1 MKNILTIL
9 LMVSYCSGFAQQFKE
24 TIKKE
29 LTFEKKSDKNALMI
43 ANING
48 SIKVEGYDGDKII
61 LEVSKEIMAK
71 TNDRLEKGKNEI
83 QLGVIDL
90 VDTLIL
96 YVKGSC
102 SDFGR
107 SNQRYHRNER
117 AGKGWN
123 YNWSG
128 WGKDRDCKEE
138 YRYLMNFTV
147 KVPHGIHLALSTI
160 NDGDITVEKV
170 SGGVYADNIN
180 GSIKLTQISGA
191 TNVSSINGD
200 IDLDYDRNPSLPCRY
215 YALNGDINIHV
226 KKGLGASVSFESFNG
241 NFYTNVETIE
251 SLPVAIEKRP
261 KKNGVEYKING
272 NRYKVGNGGVDLDI
286 ETFNGN
292 AYLKEI

>member
-1 MKNILTIL
+1 MACYWPG
-9 LMVSYCSGFAQQFKE
+9 VAQQFNE
-24 TIKKE
+24 TIRKE
-29 LTFEKKSDKNALMI
+29 LAFEKKSDKNALMI

-48 SIKVEGYDGDKII
+48 SIKVEGYEGDKIVV
-61 LEVSKEIMAK
+61 EVNKEINAK
-71 TNDRLEKGKNEI
+71 TNERLEKGKTEI

-90 VDTLIL
+90 ADTLIL
-96 YVKGSC
+96 YVKGTC

-107 SNQRYHRNER
+107 GNQRYHRNER

-123 YNWSG
+123 YNWSN
-128 WGKDRDCKEE
+128 WGKDCKEE
-138 YRYLMNFTV
+138 YRYLMNFRV
-147 KVPHGIHLALSTI
+147 KVPYGINLAVSTI
-160 NDGDITVEKV
+160 NDGDIDVDKV
-170 SGGVYADNIN
+170 SGGLYADNIN

-200 IDLDYDRNPSLPCRY
+200 IDLEYERNPSLPCRY

-241 NFYTNVETIE
+241 NFYTNVDAIE
-251 SLPVAIEKRP
+251 SLPVALEKRP
-261 KKNGVEYKING
+261 KKDGVEFKING
-272 NRYKVGNGGVDLDI
+272 NRYKVGAGGVNLDI

>member
-1 MKNILTIL
+1 MKSITIL
-9 LMVSYCSGFAQQFKE
+9 LMMVIGLPGFAQQFNE

-29 LTFEKKSDKNALMI
+29 LGFEKKSDKNALMI

-48 SIKVEGYDGDKII
+48 SINVVGYDGDKVVV
-61 LEVSKEIMAK
+61 EVNKEIMAK
-71 TNDRLEKGKNEI
+71 TSARLEKGKSDI

-90 VDTLIL
+90 ADTLIL
-96 YVKGSC
+96 YVKGTC

-107 SNQRYHRNER
+107 RNQRYHRNER

-123 YNWSG
+123 YNWSD
-128 WGKDRDCKEE
+128 WGKDKDCKEE

-147 KVPHGIHLALSTI
+147 KVPYGIHLALSTI

-170 SGGVYADNIN
+170 SGGLYADNIN

-200 IDLDYDRNPSLPCRY
+200 IDLEYDRNPSLPCRY

-241 NFYTNVETIE
+241 NFYTNVEAIE
-251 SLPVAIEKRP
+251 SLPVALEKRP
-261 KKNGVEYKING
+261 KKDGVEYKING
-272 NRYKVGNGGVDLDI
+272 NRYKVGSGGVYLDI

>member
-1 MKNILTIL
+1 
-9 LMVSYCSGFAQQFKE
+9 MVCYWSGFAQQFNE

-29 LTFEKKSDKNALMI
+29 LAFEKKSDKNALMI

-48 SIKVEGYDGDKII
+48 SIKVEGYDGDKIVV
-61 LEVSKEIMAK
+61 EVNKEILAK

-90 VDTLIL
+90 ADTLIL
-96 YVKGSC
+96 YVKGTC

-107 SNQRYHRNER
+107 GNQRYHRNER

-123 YNWSG
+123 YNWSN
-128 WGKDRDCKEE
+128 WGKDCKEE

-147 KVPHGIHLALSTI
+147 KVPYGINLAVSTI
-160 NDGDITVEKV
+160 NDGDISVEKV
-170 SGGVYADNIN
+170 SGGLYADNIN
-180 GSIKLTQISGA
+180 GSIRLTQISGA
-191 TNVSSINGD
+191 THVSSINGD
-200 IDLDYDRNPSLPCRY
+200 IDLTYDRNPSLPCRY

-241 NFYTNVETIE
+241 NFYTNLDAIE
-251 SLPVAIEKRP
+251 SLPVALEKRP
-261 KKNGVEYKING
+261 KKDGVEYKING
-272 NRYKVGNGGVDLDI
+272 NRYKVGSGGVFLDI

>member
-1 MKNILTIL
+1 
-9 LMVSYCSGFAQQFKE
+9 MVCYWSGFAQQFNE

-29 LTFEKKSDKNALMI
+29 LAFEKKSDKNALMI

-48 SIKVEGYDGDKII
+48 SIKVEGYDGDKIVVEI
-61 LEVSKEIMAK
+61 NKEILAK

-90 VDTLIL
+90 ADTLIL
-96 YVKGSC
+96 YVKGTC

-107 SNQRYHRNER
+107 GNQRYHRNER

-123 YNWSG
+123 YNWSN
-128 WGKDRDCKEE
+128 WGKDCKEE

-147 KVPHGIHLALSTI
+147 KVPYGINLAVSTI
-160 NDGDITVEKV
+160 NDGDISVEKV
-170 SGGVYADNIN
+170 SGGLYADNIN
-180 GSIKLTQISGA
+180 GSIRLTQISGA
-191 TNVSSINGD
+191 THVSSINGD
-200 IDLDYDRNPSLPCRY
+200 IDLTYDSNPSLPCRY

-241 NFYTNVETIE
+241 NFYTNVDAIE
-251 SLPVAIEKRP
+251 SLPVALEKRP
-261 KKNGVEYKING
+261 KKDGVEYKING
-272 NRYKVGNGGVDLDI
+272 NRYKVGSGGVFLDI
-286 ETFNGN
+286 ETFNGD

>member
-1 MKNILTIL
+1 MM
-9 LMVSYCSGFAQQFKE
+9 MVSYWSGFAQQFNE

-29 LTFEKKSDKNALMI
+29 LAFEKKSDKNALMV

-48 SIKVEGYDGDKII
+48 SIKVEGYDGDKIMV
-61 LEVSKEIMAK
+61 EVNKEIMAK

-90 VDTLIL
+90 ADTLIL

-107 SNQRYHRNER
+107 RNQRYHRNER

-128 WGKDRDCKEE
+128 WGNDKDCKEE

-147 KVPHGIHLALSTI
+147 KVPYGIHLALSTI

-170 SGGVYADNIN
+170 SGGLYADNIN
-180 GSIKLTQISGA
+180 GSIKLTEISGA

-200 IDLDYDRNPSLPCRY
+200 IDLEYNRNPSLPCRY

-251 SLPVAIEKRP
+251 SLPVEIEKKPR
-261 KKNGVEYKING
+261 KNGVEYKING
-272 NRYKVGNGGVDLDI
+272 NRYKVGSGGVYLDI
-286 ETFNGN
+286 ETFNGD

>member
-1 MKNILTIL
+1 
-9 LMVSYCSGFAQQFKE
+9 MVCYWSGFAQQFNE

-29 LTFEKKSDKNALMI
+29 LAFEKKSDKNALMI

-48 SIKVEGYDGDKII
+48 SIKVEGYDGDKIVV
-61 LEVSKEIMAK
+61 EVNKEILAK

-90 VDTLIL
+90 ADTLIL
-96 YVKGSC
+96 YVKGTC

-107 SNQRYHRNER
+107 GNQRYHRNER

-123 YNWSG
+123 YNWSN
-128 WGKDRDCKEE
+128 WGKDCKEE

-147 KVPHGIHLALSTI
+147 KVPYGINLAVSTI
-160 NDGDITVEKV
+160 NDGDISVEKV
-170 SGGVYADNIN
+170 SGGLYADNIN
-180 GSIKLTQISGA
+180 GSIRLTHISGA
-191 TNVSSINGD
+191 THVSSINGD
-200 IDLDYDRNPSLPCRY
+200 IDLTYDRNPSLPCRY

-241 NFYTNVETIE
+241 NFYTNVDAIE
-251 SLPVAIEKRP
+251 SLPVALEKRP
-261 KKNGVEYKING
+261 KKDGVEYKING
-272 NRYKVGNGGVDLDI
+272 SRYKVGSGGVFLDI
-286 ETFNGN
+286 ETFNGD

>member
-1 MKNILTIL
+1 
-9 LMVSYCSGFAQQFKE
+9 MVCYWSGFAQQFNE

-29 LTFEKKSDKNALMI
+29 LAFEKKSDKNALMI

-48 SIKVEGYDGDKII
+48 SIKVEGYDGDKIVVEI
-61 LEVSKEIMAK
+61 NKEILAK

-90 VDTLIL
+90 ADTLIL
-96 YVKGSC
+96 YVKGTC

-107 SNQRYHRNER
+107 GNQRYHRNER

-123 YNWSG
+123 YNWSN
-128 WGKDRDCKEE
+128 WGKDCKEE

-147 KVPHGIHLALSTI
+147 KVPYGINLAVSTI
-160 NDGDITVEKV
+160 NDGDISVEKV
-170 SGGVYADNIN
+170 SGGLYADNIN
-180 GSIKLTQISGA
+180 GSIRLTHISGA
-191 TNVSSINGD
+191 THVSSINGD
-200 IDLDYDRNPSLPCRY
+200 IDLTYDRNPSLPCRY

-241 NFYTNVETIE
+241 NFYTNVDAIE
-251 SLPVAIEKRP
+251 SLPVALEKRP
-261 KKNGVEYKING
+261 KKDGVEYKING
-272 NRYKVGNGGVDLDI
+272 SRYKVGSGGVFLDI
-286 ETFNGN
+286 ETFNGD

>member
-1 MKNILTIL
+1 MACYWPG
-9 LMVSYCSGFAQQFKE
+9 VAQQFNE
-24 TIKKE
+24 TIRKE
-29 LTFEKKSDKNALMI
+29 LAFEKKSDKNALMI

-48 SIKVEGYDGDKII
+48 SIKVEGYEGDKIVV
-61 LEVSKEIMAK
+61 EVNKEINAK
-71 TNDRLEKGKNEI
+71 TNERLEKGKTEI

-90 VDTLIL
+90 ADTLIL
-96 YVKGSC
+96 YVKGTC

-107 SNQRYHRNER
+107 GNQRYHRNER

-123 YNWSG
+123 YNWSN
-128 WGKDRDCKEE
+128 WGKDCKEE

-147 KVPHGIHLALSTI
+147 KVPYGINLAVSTI
-160 NDGDITVEKV
+160 NDGDIDVDKV
-170 SGGVYADNIN
+170 SGGLYADNIN

-200 IDLDYDRNPSLPCRY
+200 IDLEYERNPSLPCRY

-241 NFYTNVETIE
+241 NFYTNVDAIE
-251 SLPVAIEKRP
+251 SLPVALEKRP
-261 KKNGVEYKING
+261 KKDGVEYKING
-272 NRYKVGNGGVDLDI
+272 NRYKVGSGGVFLDI

>member
-1 MKNILTIL
+1 MACYWPG
-9 LMVSYCSGFAQQFKE
+9 VAQQFNE
-24 TIKKE
+24 TIRKE
-29 LTFEKKSDKNALMI
+29 LAFEKKSDKNALMI

-48 SIKVEGYDGDKII
+48 SIKVEGYEGDKIVV
-61 LEVSKEIMAK
+61 EVNKEINAK
-71 TNDRLEKGKNEI
+71 TNERLEKGKTEI

-90 VDTLIL
+90 ADTLIL
-96 YVKGSC
+96 YVKGTC

-107 SNQRYHRNER
+107 GNQRYHRNER

-123 YNWSG
+123 YNWSN
-128 WGKDRDCKEE
+128 WGKDCKEE
-138 YRYLMNFTV
+138 YRYLMNFRV
-147 KVPHGIHLALSTI
+147 KVPYGINLAVSTI
-160 NDGDITVEKV
+160 NDGDIDVDKV
-170 SGGVYADNIN
+170 SGGLYADNIN

-200 IDLDYDRNPSLPCRY
+200 IDLVYERNPSLPCRY

-241 NFYTNVETIE
+241 NFYTNVDAIE
-251 SLPVAIEKRP
+251 SLPVALEKRP
-261 KKNGVEYKING
+261 KKDGVEFKING
-272 NRYKVGNGGVDLDI
+272 NRYKVGAGGVNLDI

>member
-1 MKNILTIL
+1 
-9 LMVSYCSGFAQQFKE
+9 MVCYWSGFAQQFNE

-29 LTFEKKSDKNALMI
+29 LAFEKKSDKNALMI

-48 SIKVEGYDGDKII
+48 SIKVEGYDGDKIVV
-61 LEVSKEIMAK
+61 EVNKEILAK

-90 VDTLIL
+90 ADTLIL
-96 YVKGSC
+96 YVKGTC

-107 SNQRYHRNER
+107 GNQRYHRNER

-123 YNWSG
+123 YNWSN
-128 WGKDRDCKEE
+128 WGKDCKEE

-147 KVPHGIHLALSTI
+147 KVPYGINLAVSTI
-160 NDGDITVEKV
+160 NDGDISVEKV
-170 SGGVYADNIN
+170 SGGLYADNIN
-180 GSIKLTQISGA
+180 GSIRLTQISGA
-191 TNVSSINGD
+191 THVSSINGD
-200 IDLDYDRNPSLPCRY
+200 IDLTYDRNPSLPCRY

-241 NFYTNVETIE
+241 NFYTNVDAIE
-251 SLPVAIEKRP
+251 SLPVALEKRP
-261 KKNGVEYKING
+261 KKDGVEYKING
-272 NRYKVGNGGVDLDI
+272 SRYKVGSGGVFLDI

>member
-1 MKNILTIL
+1 
-9 LMVSYCSGFAQQFKE
+9 MVCYWSGFAQQFNE

-29 LTFEKKSDKNALMI
+29 LAFEKKSDKNALMI

-48 SIKVEGYDGDKII
+48 SIKVEGYDGDKIVV
-61 LEVSKEIMAK
+61 EVNKEILAK

-90 VDTLIL
+90 ADTLIL
-96 YVKGSC
+96 YVKGTC

-107 SNQRYHRNER
+107 GNQRYHRNER

-123 YNWSG
+123 YNWSN
-128 WGKDRDCKEE
+128 WGKDCKEE

-147 KVPHGIHLALSTI
+147 KVPYGINLAVSTI
-160 NDGDITVEKV
+160 NDGDISVEKV
-170 SGGVYADNIN
+170 SGGLYADNIN
-180 GSIKLTQISGA
+180 GSIRLTQISGA
-191 TNVSSINGD
+191 THVSSINGD
-200 IDLDYDRNPSLPCRY
+200 IDLTYDRNPSLPCRY

-241 NFYTNVETIE
+241 NFYTNVDAIE
-251 SLPVAIEKRP
+251 SLPVALEKRP
-261 KKNGVEYKING
+261 KKDGVEYKING
-272 NRYKVGNGGVDLDI
+272 SRYKVGSGGVFLDI
-286 ETFNGN
+286 ETFNGD

>member
-1 MKNILTIL
+1 MKKIIIIL
-9 LMVSYCSGFAQQFKE
+9 LMVCYWSGFAQQFNE

-29 LTFEKKSDKNALMI
+29 LAFEKKSDKNALMI

-48 SIKVEGYDGDKII
+48 SIKVEGYDGDKIVVEI
-61 LEVSKEIMAK
+61 NKEILAK

-90 VDTLIL
+90 ADTLIL
-96 YVKGSC
+96 YVKGTC

-107 SNQRYHRNER
+107 GNQRYHRNER

-123 YNWSG
+123 YNWSN
-128 WGKDRDCKEE
+128 WGKDCKEE

-147 KVPHGIHLALSTI
+147 KVPYGINLAVSTI
-160 NDGDITVEKV
+160 NDGDISVEKV
-170 SGGVYADNIN
+170 SGGLYADNIN
-180 GSIKLTQISGA
+180 GSIRLTQISGA
-191 TNVSSINGD
+191 THVSSINGD
-200 IDLDYDRNPSLPCRY
+200 IDLTYDSNPSLPCRY

-241 NFYTNVETIE
+241 NFYTNVDAIE
-251 SLPVAIEKRP
+251 SLPVALEKRP
-261 KKNGVEYKING
+261 KKDGVEYKING
-272 NRYKVGNGGVDLDI
+272 NRYKVGSGGVFLDI
-286 ETFNGN
+286 ETFNGD

>member
-1 MKNILTIL
+1 
-9 LMVSYCSGFAQQFKE
+9 MVCYWSGFAQQFNE

-29 LTFEKKSDKNALMI
+29 LAFEKKSDKNALMI

-48 SIKVEGYDGDKII
+48 SIKVEGYDGDKIVV
-61 LEVSKEIMAK
+61 EVNKEILAK

-90 VDTLIL
+90 ADTLIL
-96 YVKGSC
+96 YVKGTC

-107 SNQRYHRNER
+107 GNQRYHRNER

-123 YNWSG
+123 YNWSN
-128 WGKDRDCKEE
+128 WGKDCKEE

-147 KVPHGIHLALSTI
+147 KVPYGINLAVSTI
-160 NDGDITVEKV
+160 NDGDISVEKV
-170 SGGVYADNIN
+170 SGGLYADNIN
-180 GSIKLTQISGA
+180 GSIRLTQISGA
-191 TNVSSINGD
+191 THVSSINGD
-200 IDLDYDRNPSLPCRY
+200 IDLTYDSNPSLPCRY

-241 NFYTNVETIE
+241 NFYTNVDAIE
-251 SLPVAIEKRP
+251 SLPVALEKRP
-261 KKNGVEYKING
+261 KKDGVEYKING
-272 NRYKVGNGGVDLDI
+272 NRYKVGSGGVFLDI
-286 ETFNGN
+286 ETFNGD

>member
-1 MKNILTIL
+1 
-9 LMVSYCSGFAQQFKE
+9 MVCYWSGFAQQFNE
-24 TIKKE
+24 TIRKE
-29 LTFEKKSDKNALMI
+29 LAFEKKSDKNALMI

-48 SIKVEGYDGDKII
+48 SIKVEGYDGDKIVV
-61 LEVSKEIMAK
+61 EVNKEILAK

-90 VDTLIL
+90 ADTLIL
-96 YVKGSC
+96 YVKGTC

-107 SNQRYHRNER
+107 GNQRYHRNER

-123 YNWSG
+123 YNWSN
-128 WGKDRDCKEE
+128 WGKDCKEE

-147 KVPHGIHLALSTI
+147 KVPYGINLAVSTI
-160 NDGDITVEKV
+160 NDGDISVEKV
-170 SGGVYADNIN
+170 SGGLYADNIN
-180 GSIKLTQISGA
+180 GSIRLTQISGA
-191 TNVSSINGD
+191 THVSSINGD
-200 IDLDYDRNPSLPCRY
+200 IDLTYDRNPSLPCRY

-241 NFYTNVETIE
+241 NFYTNVDAIE
-251 SLPVAIEKRP
+251 SLPVALEKRP
-261 KKNGVEYKING
+261 KKDGVEYKING
-272 NRYKVGNGGVDLDI
+272 NRYKVGSGGVFLDI

>member
-1 MKNILTIL
+1 MAC
-9 LMVSYCSGFAQQFKE
+9 YWPGFAQQFNE
-24 TIKKE
+24 TIRKE
-29 LTFEKKSDKNALMI
+29 LAFEKKSDKNALMI

-48 SIKVEGYDGDKII
+48 SIKVEGYDGDKIVV
-61 LEVSKEIMAK
+61 EVNKEINAK
-71 TNDRLEKGKNEI
+71 TYERLEKGKTEI

-90 VDTLIL
+90 ADTLIL
-96 YVKGSC
+96 YVKGTC

-107 SNQRYHRNER
+107 GNQRYHRNER

-123 YNWSG
+123 YNWSN
-128 WGKDRDCKEE
+128 WGKDCKEE
-138 YRYLMNFTV
+138 YRYLMNFRV
-147 KVPHGIHLALSTI
+147 KVPYGINLAVSTI
-160 NDGDITVEKV
+160 NDGDIDVDKV
-170 SGGVYADNIN
+170 SGGLYADNIN

-200 IDLDYDRNPSLPCRY
+200 IDLEYERNPSLPCRY

-241 NFYTNVETIE
+241 NFYTNVEAIE
-251 SLPVAIEKRP
+251 SLPVALEKRP
-261 KKNGVEYKING
+261 KKDGVEYKING
-272 NRYKVGNGGVDLDI
+272 NRYKVGAGGVNLDI

>member
-1 MKNILTIL
+1 MACYWPG
-9 LMVSYCSGFAQQFKE
+9 VAQQFNE
-24 TIKKE
+24 TIRKE
-29 LTFEKKSDKNALMI
+29 LAFEKKSDKNALMI

-48 SIKVEGYDGDKII
+48 SIKVEGYEGDKIVV
-61 LEVSKEIMAK
+61 EVNKEINAK
-71 TNDRLEKGKNEI
+71 TNERLEKGKTEI

-90 VDTLIL
+90 ADTLIL
-96 YVKGSC
+96 YVKGTC

-107 SNQRYHRNER
+107 GNQRYHRNER

-123 YNWSG
+123 YNWSN
-128 WGKDRDCKEE
+128 WGKDCKEE

-147 KVPHGIHLALSTI
+147 KVPYGINLAVSTI
-160 NDGDITVEKV
+160 NDGDIDVDKV
-170 SGGVYADNIN
+170 SGGLYADNIN

-200 IDLDYDRNPSLPCRY
+200 IDLEYERNPSLPCRY

-241 NFYTNVETIE
+241 NFYTNVDAIE
-251 SLPVAIEKRP
+251 SLPVALEKRP
-261 KKNGVEYKING
+261 KKDGVEFKING
-272 NRYKVGNGGVDLDI
+272 NRYKVGAGGVNLDI